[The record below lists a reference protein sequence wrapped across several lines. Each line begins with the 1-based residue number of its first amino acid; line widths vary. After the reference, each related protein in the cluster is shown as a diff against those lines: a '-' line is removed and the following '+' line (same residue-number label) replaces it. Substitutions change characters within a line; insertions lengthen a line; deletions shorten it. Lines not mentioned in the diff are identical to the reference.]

1 MKPFGPP
8 AVGSVVIV
16 VVVVERPSGED
27 PVAMVKIV
35 VGEVAAVEFAAP
47 RAAGKAAAAD
57 MTHAMAAKAAA
68 VAAAKMGTA

>member
-1 MKPFGPP
+1 MNPFGPP

-27 PVAMVKIV
+27 PAAMVEIV
-35 VGEVAAVEFAAP
+35 VGEVAAVEFAVRSAS
-47 RAAGKAAAAD
+47 KAATAD

-68 VAAAKMGTA
+68 VDAANMATA

>member
-1 MKPFGPP
+1 MNPFRSP

-27 PVAMVKIV
+27 STPMVEIV
-35 VGEVAAVEFAAP
+35 VGEAATVEFAA
-47 RAAGKAAAAD
+47 RTAGKAAAAD

-68 VAAAKMGTA
+68 VAAANMGTA